1 MGLPQAQLL
10 PSSRGASQA
19 HTKSQPR
26 TRRACRD
33 ASLQAP
39 RSVGKRKGLG
49 FAGLHNF
56 LSPNLNHGLDFL
68 SLFARSILFK
78 AEPPEKREIGGE
90 IQVPFVVSSTPLLH
104 VTLRVEL
111 LNTTRARISD
121 PVQMSSKSCAPWGFA
136 VASPG
141 FTTYSLSF
149 STFLRDRNKA
159 VSPRVK
165 RHSRFVVSSST
176 CARNA
181 SFFGKTPLW
190 AGFLGA

>member
-1 MGLPQAQLL
+1 MW
-10 PSSRGASQA
+10 
-19 HTKSQPR
+19 
-26 TRRACRD
+26 
-33 ASLQAP
+33 
-39 RSVGKRKGLG
+39 G
-49 FAGLHNF
+49 FTT
-56 LSPNLNHGLDFL
+56 LSINLNHGQDFL

-149 STFLRDRNKA
+149 STFLRDRNKPGNKAEPQSKTTFKICCVLVDVRPQRVFFRENA
-159 VSPRVK
+159 VVGGVLRRVIPPP
-165 RHSRFVVSSST
+165 
-176 CARNA
+176 
-181 SFFGKTPLW
+181 GW
-190 AGFLGA
+190 AT